1 MAWGK
6 SVEEKEMEKHEKQK
20 MRLQE
25 QKEKEQAKLQQFMDK
40 FNLHGLDNRDIES
53 LRAIVLDETSNSFFE
68 AAMFFSLS
76 TKAEDM
82 ATINLLKALMQQN
95 WIMIRQLSRI
105 GQAIEALGTEKPA
118 AG

>member
-1 MAWGK
+1 
-6 SVEEKEMEKHEKQK
+6 
-20 MRLQE
+20 
-25 QKEKEQAKLQQFMDK
+25 
-40 FNLHGLDNRDIES
+40 
-53 LRAIVLDETSNSFFE
+53 
-68 AAMFFSLS
+68 MFFSLS